1 MARRSDVC
9 VLGST
14 HSVAVG
20 VVGVVPSLRACVPDE
35 GHSTPLCYLSNK
47 VVAFRNWTS

>member
-1 MARRSDVC
+1 MAHRSDVC

-20 VVGVVPSLRACVPDE
+20 VVISLRACVPDE
-35 GHSTPLCYLSNK
+35 GHSTPLYYLSNK
-47 VVAFRNWTS
+47 VVAFGNWTS